1 MNYGANTPQRDYPK
15 AWAWKSAY
23 HSFEHALV
31 GYITAQYLHGQPAR
45 LHYAFQQ
52 PVDQAL
58 IHPYYFPGRIQS
70 LDVVRDSAG
79 NLSQTVSFSGPVP
92 ALTPALTTVSGASF
106 LAGPLSRGIDRLGIR
121 RPAFHGH
128 ADARRLD
135 KSSSPSPGTTVAIE
149 DSAGAQWTAS
159 LYSVSPGQVNFLVPA
174 AAAPGKC
181 HGHNHGQRRRH
192 HQGTR
197 SDCRRLARHLPI
209 GCEHGPGSR
218 QRGPR
223 EGRPVAIDR
232 GRLPGGPGGRGER
245 AADRSGAGCRT
256 GIPDLVG
263 YGDS

>member
-1 MNYGANTPQRDYPK
+1 MDTQYGEVWNGVNYGVNTPQRDYPK

-31 GYITAQYLHGQPAR
+31 GYITAQYLHGQPAK

-58 IHPYYFPGRIQS
+58 IHPYYFPGRIES

-106 LAGPLSRGIDRLGIR
+106 LAGPLAAGSIASAFGARLSTDTQTP
-121 RPAFHGH
+121 PAGQVFL
-128 ADARRLD
+128 AT
-135 KSSSPSPGTTVAIE
+135 PGTTVAIE

-174 AAAPGKC
+174 AAAPGNAAVTITAKD
-181 HGHNHGQRRRH
+181 GA
-192 HQGTR
+192 TT
-197 SDCRRLARHLPI
+197 ARHAFRSP
-209 GCEHGPGSR
+209 PSR
-218 QRGPR
+218 Q
-223 EGRPVAIDR
+223 ASSNWI
-232 GRLPGGPGGRGER
+232 
-245 AADRSGAGCRT
+245 
-256 GIPDLVG
+256 
-263 YGDS
+263 